1 MNMEK
6 KFIVCTDSGC
16 DLDISVLNE
25 NEIFAFPLKYE
36 LNGNIID
43 DTMKQ
48 EDCHKFYDGMREGDC
63 PKTSQIN
70 PQQFMDF
77 WKALVEENHLPIVH
91 ISLGSGVSG
100 TYNNGVMA
108 AEDIKE
114 ELPEAEIY
122 VVDSTLCSVGYG
134 MLALEAARMRD
145 EGMEALE
152 CVEWLNANKGRINTW
167 YTTDELKYLYR
178 SGRVSKLG
186 AIVGDV
192 LNICPILNLDLEG
205 HLIVQEKVRGLKK
218 TLRRIYEIVD
228 GLVENPEEQVV
239 YVCHSDIPEQAMK
252 WGEEIKEKYGFKEVC
267 YTYIGPT
274 IGSNCGPGLMA
285 LFFWGKERNMDG
297 YKG

>member
-1 MNMEK
+1 MEK
-6 KFIVCTDSGC
+6 QFVVCTDSGC

-25 NEIFAFPLKYE
+25 NRIYAFPLQYE
-36 LNGNIID
+36 LNGQIIK
-43 DTMKQ
+43 DTMVQ
-48 EDCHKFYDGMREGDC
+48 EDCHKFYDGMRNGDA

-70 PQQFMDF
+70 PSQFVDF
-77 WKALVEENHLPIVH
+77 WTPIVKENNGLPVIH

-100 TYNNGVMA
+100 TFNNGCMA
-108 AEDIKE
+108 AEGIKE
-114 ELPEAEIY
+114 DVPEADIHM
-122 VVDSTLCSVGYG
+122 VDSTLCSVGYG
-134 MLALEAARMRD
+134 MLALKAAEMRD
-145 EGMEALE
+145 AGAELQE
-152 CVEWLNANKGRINTW
+152 CIDWIEEHKGNMNTW

-178 SGRVSKLG
+178 SGRLSKLG
-186 AIVGDV
+186 AILGEA

-228 GLVENPEEQVV
+228 EIVENPKEQTV

-252 WGEEIKEKYGFKEVC
+252 WGEELKEHYGFKEVK

-285 LFFWGKERNMDG
+285 IFFWGKKRTMKG

>member
-1 MNMEK
+1 MEQ
-6 KFIVCTDSGC
+6 KFVVSTDSGC
-16 DLDISVLNE
+16 DLDISILNE
-25 NEIFAFPLKYE
+25 NKIYAFPLQYE
-36 LNGNIID
+36 LNGEIIT
-43 DTMKQ
+43 DTMVQ
-48 EDCHKFYDGMREGDC
+48 ADCHKFYDGMREGDA

-70 PQQFMDF
+70 HFQFVEYF
-77 WKALVEENHLPIVH
+77 KPIAEENNNLPIVH

-100 TYNNGVMA
+100 TFNNGCQA
-108 AEDIKE
+108 AELIKDE
-114 ELPEAEIY
+114 NPDAD
-122 VVDSTLCSVGYG
+122 VRMVDSTLCSVGYG

-145 EGMEALE
+145 EGKTAEE
-152 CVEWLNANKGRINTW
+152 CIEWLEEHKGNMNTW

-186 AIVGDV
+186 AIIGEA

-228 GLVENPEEQVV
+228 GIVEKPEEQTV
-239 YVCHSDIPEQAMK
+239 YVCHSDIPEQAQK
-252 WGEEIKEKYGFKEVC
+252 WGEELKEHYGFKEVK

-285 LFFWGKERNMDG
+285 IFFWGKKRNMDG